1 MNTPPLSPPAH
12 SGISDVERDTGLS
25 KETLRVWERR
35 YAFPQPLRDAFGERL
50 YPAEQVFKLRLLK
63 RLLDQGYRPGK
74 IVCRSTQELAALA
87 DGGAGAVESGSA
99 TPALNA
105 GPADELPDE
114 LHTCLALCTSHQM
127 GALRLRL
134 TAAAGAMGLDRFVIE
149 LVAPL
154 TGLIGEAWS
163 HGRVAVF
170 EEHLYTEL
178 LQRVMRHAIFTLA
191 PAPDAAGPR
200 VLLTTLPQE
209 RHGLGL
215 LMAEA
220 LCAAQGADCV
230 SLGVQTPLVD
240 IVEAARHQQADIVA
254 LSFSAAVNP
263 RQALEGLN
271 GLRLALPASVALWAG
286 GSNAALRRRAPAD
299 FSVLGLADIGPA
311 IAGWRRA
318 RRGQDQPSQ
327 SGRK

>member
-1 MNTPPLSPPAH
+1 MKTSHSLPAH

-63 RLLDQGYRPGK
+63 RLLDQGHRPGK

-87 DGGAGAVESGSA
+87 GGASSPAQA
-99 TPALNA
+99 PLPPAPALPEPLQA
-105 GPADELPDE
+105 
-114 LHTCLALCTSHQM
+114 CLDLCARHDM
-127 GALRLRL
+127 AALRTRL
-134 TAAAGAMGLDRFVIE
+134 AGAAQAMGLGPFVAE

-163 HGRVAVF
+163 QGRVAVF
-170 EEHLYTEL
+170 EEHLYTET
-178 LQRVMRHAIFTLA
+178 LQRVMRHAILTLA
-191 PAPDAAGPR
+191 PAPAPGAPR
-200 VLLTTLPQE
+200 ILLTTLPQE
-209 RHGLGL
+209 RHALGL

-220 LCAAQGADCV
+220 LCAAHGADCI
-230 SLGVQTPLVD
+230 SLGVQTPLAD
-240 IVEAARHQQADIVA
+240 IVEAVHSQRADIVA

-271 GLRLALPASVALWAG
+271 GLVTSLPEGVALWAG
-286 GSNAALRRRAPAD
+286 GANAALRRRGPRA

-311 IAGWRRA
+311 IAAWRRA
-318 RRGQDQPSQ
+318 QAPAQAQPGQAD
-327 SGRK
+327 RK